1 MNLKE
6 NKIVNQNNIVTMI
19 IIAINVVLY
28 IITAIMS
35 KNILDINAYVLLYM
49 GGNYGALVSHG
60 QVWRLLTCA
69 FLHGG
74 LIHILCNMYA
84 LYAIGPQVEILFGR
98 VKYIIIYFFS
108 AIGGSLLSYKCSPN
122 NLSIGASG
130 AIFGL
135 FGAMVVFVLKYK
147 DRIPKKVLNNLFG
160 VIILNLLIGF
170 NLQGIDNFGHIGGLL
185 AGALVAFLILTKEA
199 RDRG

>member
-19 IIAINVVLY
+19 IIAINIILY

-49 GGNYGALVSHG
+49 GGNYGALVSKG

-108 AIGGSLLSYKCSPN
+108 AVGGSLLSYICSPN

-147 DRIPKKVLNNLFG
+147 DRIPKRVLNNLFG

-185 AGALVAFLILTKEA
+185 AGALVAFLTLTKE
-199 RDRG
+199 DKNRG

>member
-1 MNLKE
+1 MNLRE
-6 NKIVNQNNIVTMI
+6 NKIVNKNNIVTMS
-19 IIAINVVLY
+19 IIAINIILY

-35 KNILDINAYVLLYM
+35 KNIFDINAYVLLYM

-74 LIHILCNMYA
+74 IIHIFCNMYA
-84 LYAIGPQVEILFGR
+84 LYALGPQIEILFGR
-98 VKYIIIYFFS
+98 VKYIIIYLLS
-108 AIGGSLLSYKCSPN
+108 AIGGSLLSYKFSPSS
-122 NLSIGASG
+122 LSIGASG

-170 NLQGIDNFGHIGGLL
+170 NLQGIDNFAHIGGLL
-185 AGALVAFLILTKEA
+185 VGALVAFLFLMQKTRNE
-199 RDRG
+199 

>member
-49 GGNYGALVSHG
+49 GGNYGALVSKG

-74 LIHILCNMYA
+74 LIHILCNMYV

-108 AIGGSLLSYKCSPN
+108 AIGGSLLSFTCSPN

-199 RDRG
+199 KDRG

>member
-1 MNLKE
+1 MNLRE
-6 NKIVNQNNIVTMI
+6 NKIVNKNNIVTISI
-19 IIAINVVLY
+19 ITINIILY

-84 LYAIGPQVEILFGR
+84 LYALGPQVEILFGR
-98 VKYIIIYFFS
+98 VKYIMIYLFS
-108 AIGGSLLSYKCSPN
+108 AIGGSLLSYIFSPSS
-122 NLSIGASG
+122 LSIGASG

-170 NLQGIDNFGHIGGLL
+170 NLQGIDNFAHIGGLL
-185 AGALVAFLILTKEA
+185 VGALVAFLFLMKKTKNA
-199 RDRG
+199 

>member
-1 MNLKE
+1 MNLRE
-6 NKIVNQNNIVTMI
+6 NKIVNKNNIVTMS
-19 IIAINVVLY
+19 IIAINIILY

-35 KNILDINAYVLLYM
+35 KNIFDINAYVLLYM

-69 FLHGG
+69 FLHGS

-84 LYAIGPQVEILFGR
+84 LYALGPQVEILFGR
-98 VKYIIIYFFS
+98 VKYIIIYLLS
-108 AIGGSLLSYKCSPN
+108 AIGGSLLSYKFSPSS
-122 NLSIGASG
+122 LSIGASG

-170 NLQGIDNFGHIGGLL
+170 NLQGIDNFAHIGGLL
-185 AGALVAFLILTKEA
+185 VGALVAFLFLMQKT
-199 RDRG
+199 RNT

>member
-1 MNLKE
+1 MNLKK
-6 NKIVNQNNIVTMI
+6 NKIVNKNNIVTMS
-19 IIAINVVLY
+19 IIAINIILY

-35 KNILDINAYVLLYM
+35 KNIFDINAYVLLYM

-74 LIHILCNMYA
+74 IIHIFCNMYA
-84 LYAIGPQVEILFGR
+84 LYALGPQIEILFGR
-98 VKYIIIYFFS
+98 VKYIIIYLLS
-108 AIGGSLLSYKCSPN
+108 AIGGSLLSYKFSPSS
-122 NLSIGASG
+122 LSIGASG

-147 DRIPKKVLNNLFG
+147 DKIPKKVLNNLFG

-170 NLQGIDNFGHIGGLL
+170 NLQGIDNFAHIGGLL
-185 AGALVAFLILTKEA
+185 VGALVAFLFLMQKT
-199 RDRG
+199 RNT

>member
-6 NKIVNQNNIVTMI
+6 NKIVNQNDIVTMI

-49 GGNYGALVSHG
+49 GGNYGALVSKG

-108 AIGGSLLSYKCSPN
+108 AIGGSLLSFTCSPN

-199 RDRG
+199 KDRG

>member
-49 GGNYGALVSHG
+49 GGNYGALVSKG

-108 AIGGSLLSYKCSPN
+108 AIGGSLLSFTCSPN

-199 RDRG
+199 KDRG

>member
-1 MNLKE
+1 MNFRE
-6 NKIVNQNNIVTMI
+6 NKIVNKNNIVTMS
-19 IIAINVVLY
+19 IIAINIILY

-35 KNILDINAYVLLYM
+35 KNIFDINAYVLLYM

-84 LYAIGPQVEILFGR
+84 LYALGPQVEILFGR
-98 VKYIIIYFFS
+98 VKYIIIYLLS
-108 AIGGSLLSYKCSPN
+108 AIGGSLLSYKFSPSS
-122 NLSIGASG
+122 LSIGASG

-170 NLQGIDNFGHIGGLL
+170 NLQGIDNFAHIGGLL
-185 AGALVAFLILTKEA
+185 VGALVAFLFLMQKTRNA
-199 RDRG
+199 

>member
-1 MNLKE
+1 MNLRE
-6 NKIVNQNNIVTMI
+6 NKIVNKNNIVTMS
-19 IIAINVVLY
+19 IIAINIILY

-35 KNILDINAYVLLYM
+35 KNIFDINAYVLLYM

-69 FLHGG
+69 FLHGS

-84 LYAIGPQVEILFGR
+84 LYALGPQVEILFGR
-98 VKYIIIYFFS
+98 VKYIIIYLLS
-108 AIGGSLLSYKCSPN
+108 AIGGSLLSYKFSPSS
-122 NLSIGASG
+122 LSIGASG

-147 DRIPKKVLNNLFG
+147 DRIPKRVLNNLFG

-170 NLQGIDNFGHIGGLL
+170 NLQGIDNFAHIGGLL
-185 AGALVAFLILTKEA
+185 VGALVAFLFLMQKT
-199 RDRG
+199 RNT

>member
-1 MNLKE
+1 MNLRE
-6 NKIVNQNNIVTMI
+6 NKIVNKNNIVTMS
-19 IIAINVVLY
+19 IIAINIILY

-74 LIHILCNMYA
+74 IIHIFCNMYA
-84 LYAIGPQVEILFGR
+84 LYALGPQIEILFGR
-98 VKYIIIYFFS
+98 AKYIIIYLLS
-108 AIGGSLLSYKCSPN
+108 AIGGSLLSYKFSPSS
-122 NLSIGASG
+122 LSIGASG

-170 NLQGIDNFGHIGGLL
+170 NLQGIDNFAHIGGLL
-185 AGALVAFLILTKEA
+185 VGALVAFLFLMQKT
-199 RDRG
+199 RNT

>member
-1 MNLKE
+1 MNLRE
-6 NKIVNQNNIVTMI
+6 NKILNKNNIVTMS
-19 IIAINVVLY
+19 IIAINIILY

-74 LIHILCNMYA
+74 IIHIFCNMYA
-84 LYAIGPQVEILFGR
+84 LYALGPQIEILFGR
-98 VKYIIIYFFS
+98 VKYIIIYLLS
-108 AIGGSLLSYKCSPN
+108 AIGGSLLSYKFSPSS
-122 NLSIGASG
+122 LSIGASG

-147 DRIPKKVLNNLFG
+147 DKIPKRVLNNLFG

-170 NLQGIDNFGHIGGLL
+170 NLQGIDNFAHIGGLL
-185 AGALVAFLILTKEA
+185 VGALVAFLFLMQKT
-199 RDRG
+199 RNT

>member
-1 MNLKE
+1 MNLRE
-6 NKIVNQNNIVTMI
+6 NKIVNKNNIVTMS
-19 IIAINVVLY
+19 IIAINIILY

-74 LIHILCNMYA
+74 IVHIFCNMYA
-84 LYAIGPQVEILFGR
+84 LYALGPQIEILFGR
-98 VKYIIIYFFS
+98 VKYIIIYLLS
-108 AIGGSLLSYKCSPN
+108 AIGGSLLSYKFSPSS
-122 NLSIGASG
+122 LSIGASG

-147 DRIPKKVLNNLFG
+147 DKIPKKVLNNLFG

-170 NLQGIDNFGHIGGLL
+170 NLQGIDNFAHIGGLL
-185 AGALVAFLILTKEA
+185 VGALVAFLFLMQKT
-199 RDRG
+199 RNT

>member
-49 GGNYGALVSHG
+49 GGNYGALVSKG

-84 LYAIGPQVEILFGR
+84 LYAIG
-98 VKYIIIYFFS
+98 
-108 AIGGSLLSYKCSPN
+108 GSLLSFTCSPN

-199 RDRG
+199 KDRG

>member
-6 NKIVNQNNIVTMI
+6 NKIVNKNNIVTMI

-108 AIGGSLLSYKCSPN
+108 TIGGSLLSFTCSPN

>member
-1 MNLKE
+1 MNLRE
-6 NKIVNQNNIVTMI
+6 NKIVNKNNIVTMS
-19 IIAINVVLY
+19 IIAINIILY

-74 LIHILCNMYA
+74 IIHIFCNMYA
-84 LYAIGPQVEILFGR
+84 LYALGPQIEILFGR
-98 VKYIIIYFFS
+98 VKYIIIYLLS
-108 AIGGSLLSYKCSPN
+108 AIGGSLLSYKFSPSS
-122 NLSIGASG
+122 LSIGASG

-147 DRIPKKVLNNLFG
+147 DRIPKRVLNNLFG

-170 NLQGIDNFGHIGGLL
+170 NLQGIDNFAHIGGLL
-185 AGALVAFLILTKEA
+185 VGALVAFLFLMQKT
-199 RDRG
+199 RNT

>member
-1 MNLKE
+1 MNLRE
-6 NKIVNQNNIVTMI
+6 NKIVNKNNIVTMSI
-19 IIAINVVLY
+19 IGINIILY

-84 LYAIGPQVEILFGR
+84 LYALGPQVEILFGR
-98 VKYIIIYFFS
+98 VKYILIYFFS
-108 AIGGSLLSYKCSPN
+108 AIGGSLLSYKFSPSS
-122 NLSIGASG
+122 LSIGASG

-147 DRIPKKVLNNLFG
+147 DRIPKRVLNNLFG

-170 NLQGIDNFGHIGGLL
+170 NLQGIDNFAHIGGLL
-185 AGALVAFLILTKEA
+185 VGALVAFLFLMQKTKNA
-199 RDRG
+199 

>member
-1 MNLKE
+1 MNLRE
-6 NKIVNQNNIVTMI
+6 NKIVNKNNIVTMSI
-19 IIAINVVLY
+19 IGINIILY

-84 LYAIGPQVEILFGR
+84 LYALGPQVEILFGR
-98 VKYIIIYFFS
+98 VKYILIYFFS
-108 AIGGSLLSYKCSPN
+108 AIGGSLLSYKFSPSS
-122 NLSIGASG
+122 LSIGASG

-147 DRIPKKVLNNLFG
+147 DRIPKRVLNNLFG

-170 NLQGIDNFGHIGGLL
+170 NLQGIDNFAHIGGLL
-185 AGALVAFLILTKEA
+185 VGALVAFLFLMQKTRNE
-199 RDRG
+199 

>member
-1 MNLKE
+1 MNLRE
-6 NKIVNQNNIVTMI
+6 NKIVNKNNIVTMS
-19 IIAINVVLY
+19 IIAINIILY

-74 LIHILCNMYA
+74 IIHIFCNMYA
-84 LYAIGPQVEILFGR
+84 LYALGPQIEILFGR
-98 VKYIIIYFFS
+98 VKYIIIYLLS
-108 AIGGSLLSYKCSPN
+108 AIGGSLLSYKFSPSS
-122 NLSIGASG
+122 LSIGASG

-147 DRIPKKVLNNLFG
+147 DKIPKKVLNNLFG

-170 NLQGIDNFGHIGGLL
+170 NLQGIDNFAHIGGLL
-185 AGALVAFLILTKEA
+185 VGALVAFLFLMQKT
-199 RDRG
+199 RNT

>member
-49 GGNYGALVSHG
+49 GGNYGALVSKG

-84 LYAIGPQVEILFGR
+84 LYAIGHR
-98 VKYIIIYFFS
+98 
-108 AIGGSLLSYKCSPN
+108 
-122 NLSIGASG
+122 
-130 AIFGL
+130 
-135 FGAMVVFVLKYK
+135 LKFY
-147 DRIPKKVLNNLFG
+147 L
-160 VIILNLLIGF
+160 
-170 NLQGIDNFGHIGGLL
+170 
-185 AGALVAFLILTKEA
+185 EE
-199 RDRG
+199 

>member
-1 MNLKE
+1 MNLRE
-6 NKIVNQNNIVTMI
+6 NKIVNKNNIVTMS
-19 IIAINVVLY
+19 IIAINIILY

-35 KNILDINAYVLLYM
+35 KNILDMNAYVLLYM

-74 LIHILCNMYA
+74 IIHIFCNMYA
-84 LYAIGPQVEILFGR
+84 LYALGPQIEILFGR
-98 VKYIIIYFFS
+98 VKYIIIYLLS
-108 AIGGSLLSYKCSPN
+108 AIGGSLLSYKFSPSS
-122 NLSIGASG
+122 LSIGASG

-147 DRIPKKVLNNLFG
+147 DKIPKKVLNNLFG

-170 NLQGIDNFGHIGGLL
+170 NLQGIDNFAHIGGLL
-185 AGALVAFLILTKEA
+185 VGALVAFLFLMQKT
-199 RDRG
+199 RNT

>member
-108 AIGGSLLSYKCSPN
+108 TIGGSLLSFTCSPN

>member
-98 VKYIIIYFFS
+98 VKYIIIYFFVCYRWKFIKLYMFTKQFINRCIRCNFWPFWS
-108 AIGGSLLSYKCSPN
+108 YGSFC
-122 NLSIGASG
+122 
-130 AIFGL
+130 
-135 FGAMVVFVLKYK
+135 
-147 DRIPKKVLNNLFG
+147 
-160 VIILNLLIGF
+160 
-170 NLQGIDNFGHIGGLL
+170 
-185 AGALVAFLILTKEA
+185 T
-199 RDRG
+199 

>member
-19 IIAINVVLY
+19 IIAINIIFY

-49 GGNYGALVSHG
+49 GGNYGALVSKG

-74 LIHILCNMYA
+74 LIHIFCNMYA
-84 LYAIGPQVEILFGR
+84 LYVIGPQVEILFGR

-108 AIGGSLLSYKCSPN
+108 AVGGSLLSYICSPN

-185 AGALVAFLILTKEA
+185 VGALVAFLTLTKEA
-199 RDRG
+199 KNRG

>member
-1 MNLKE
+1 MNLKK
-6 NKIVNQNNIVTMI
+6 NKIVNKNNIVTMS
-19 IIAINVVLY
+19 IIAINIILY

-35 KNILDINAYVLLYM
+35 KNIFDINAYVLLYM

-74 LIHILCNMYA
+74 IIHIFCNMYA
-84 LYAIGPQVEILFGR
+84 LYALGPQIEILFGR
-98 VKYIIIYFFS
+98 GKYIIIYFLS
-108 AIGGSLLSYKCSPN
+108 AIGGSLLSYKFSPSS
-122 NLSIGASG
+122 LSIGASG

-147 DRIPKKVLNNLFG
+147 DKIPKKVLNNLFG

-170 NLQGIDNFGHIGGLL
+170 NLQGIDNFAHIGGLL
-185 AGALVAFLILTKEA
+185 VGALVAFLFLMQKT
-199 RDRG
+199 RNT

>member
-1 MNLKE
+1 
-6 NKIVNQNNIVTMI
+6 
-19 IIAINVVLY
+19 
-28 IITAIMS
+28 MS

-74 LIHILCNMYA
+74 IVHIFCNMYA
-84 LYAIGPQVEILFGR
+84 LYALGPQIEILFGR
-98 VKYIIIYFFS
+98 VKYIIIYLLS
-108 AIGGSLLSYKCSPN
+108 AIGGSLLSYKFSPSS
-122 NLSIGASG
+122 LSIGASG

-147 DRIPKKVLNNLFG
+147 DRIPKRVLNNLFG

-170 NLQGIDNFGHIGGLL
+170 NLQGIDNFAHIGGLL
-185 AGALVAFLILTKEA
+185 VGALVAFLFLMQKT
-199 RDRG
+199 RNT

>member
-1 MNLKE
+1 MNLRE
-6 NKIVNQNNIVTMI
+6 NKIVNKNNIVTMS
-19 IIAINVVLY
+19 IIAINIILY

-35 KNILDINAYVLLYM
+35 KNIFDINAYVLLYM

-74 LIHILCNMYA
+74 IIHIFCNMYA
-84 LYAIGPQVEILFGR
+84 LYALGPQIEILFGR
-98 VKYIIIYFFS
+98 VKYIIIYLLS
-108 AIGGSLLSYKCSPN
+108 AIGGSLLSYKFSPSS
-122 NLSIGASG
+122 LSIGASG

-170 NLQGIDNFGHIGGLL
+170 NLQGIDNFAHIGGLL
-185 AGALVAFLILTKEA
+185 VGALVAFLFLMKKTRNA
-199 RDRG
+199 

>member
-1 MNLKE
+1 MNLRE
-6 NKIVNQNNIVTMI
+6 NKIVNKNNIITMS
-19 IIAINVVLY
+19 IIAINIILY

-84 LYAIGPQVEILFGR
+84 LYALGPQVEILFGR
-98 VKYIIIYFFS
+98 VKYILIYFFS
-108 AIGGSLLSYKCSPN
+108 AIGGSLLSYKFSPSS
-122 NLSIGASG
+122 LSIGASG

-147 DRIPKKVLNNLFG
+147 DRITKKVLNNLFG

-170 NLQGIDNFGHIGGLL
+170 NLQGIDNFAHIGGLL
-185 AGALVAFLILTKEA
+185 VGALVAFLFLMQKTKNA
-199 RDRG
+199 

>member
-19 IIAINVVLY
+19 IIAINIILY

-49 GGNYGALVSHG
+49 GGNYGALVSKG

-108 AIGGSLLSYKCSPN
+108 AVGGSLLSYICSPN

-147 DRIPKKVLNNLFG
+147 DRIPKRVLNNLFG

>member
-49 GGNYGALVSHG
+49 GGNYGALVSKG

-108 AIGGSLLSYKCSPN
+108 AIGGSLLSFTCSPN

>member
-1 MNLKE
+1 MNLRE
-6 NKIVNQNNIVTMI
+6 NKIVNKNNIVTMS
-19 IIAINVVLY
+19 IIAINIILY

-35 KNILDINAYVLLYM
+35 KNIFDINAYVLLYM

-74 LIHILCNMYA
+74 IVHIFCNMYA
-84 LYAIGPQVEILFGR
+84 LYALGPQIEILFGR
-98 VKYIIIYFFS
+98 VKYIIIYLLS
-108 AIGGSLLSYKCSPN
+108 AIGGSLLSYKFSPSS
-122 NLSIGASG
+122 LSIGASG

-170 NLQGIDNFGHIGGLL
+170 NLQGIDNFAHIGGLL
-185 AGALVAFLILTKEA
+185 VGALVAFLFLMKKTRNA
-199 RDRG
+199 